1 MPAQEFKS
9 VLTAD
14 ISQYKAEMG
23 VLKQTTTGVVSD
35 IRSNLVAL
43 AGMSFAGIGVKE
55 PGSDIIQLGAEMQQT
70 WAAFEFMLGSAAAAA
85 RSSAS

>member
-9 VLTAD
+9 VFTAD

-55 PGSDIIQLGAEMQQT
+55 LVRDIIQLGAEMQQT
-70 WAAFEFMLGSAAAAA
+70 RTAFEVMLGSAAAA
-85 RSSAS
+85 RSSAR